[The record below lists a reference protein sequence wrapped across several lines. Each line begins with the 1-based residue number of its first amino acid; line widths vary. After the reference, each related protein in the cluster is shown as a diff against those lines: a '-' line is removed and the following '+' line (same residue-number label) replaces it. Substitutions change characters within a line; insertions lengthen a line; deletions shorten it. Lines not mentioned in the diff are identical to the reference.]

1 MRSFCCGSISA
12 KSDVLGAACQS
23 ASSSSFA
30 SASPV
35 SIDVGSSP
43 TVSAR
48 WPVTKRLS
56 PVMTLTSTFS
66 FARSPSTRAASAL
79 GGSRKSRKPAKTI
92 SASSSRR

>member
-12 KSDVLGAACQS
+12 KSEVLGAACQS
-23 ASSSSFA
+23 ASSSSFT

-35 SIDVGSSP
+35 SIDVGLSP

-48 WPVTKRLS
+48 WPVTNRLS
-56 PVMTLTSTFS
+56 PVMTFTSTCNV
-66 FARSPSTRAASAL
+66 ARSPSTRAASAL

-92 SASSSRR
+92 PVSSWR